1 MLTFTL
7 TRKGVAAIG
16 KRALQRYGREAI
28 LEAATQW
35 FERYLPL
42 HYKTT
47 AFLRY
52 RYAHRDPRTNELKRQ
67 RQPWPFGEHNEQP
80 ATGEVLPHVFTG
92 RSRERALA
100 RPNIDARAPNYQTY
114 VATVKIDAP
123 AYNFSAG
130 SRIDLRDEV
139 TRHTPQE
146 LSAMQKTFAKGF
158 TRRVRKHHGRKVAKL
173 LSA

>member
-1 MLTFTL
+1 MLSITL

-16 KRALQRYGREAI
+16 KRSLQRYGREAI
-28 LEAATQW
+28 YEAAVQW
-35 FERYLPL
+35 FEKYLPL
-42 HYKTT
+42 HYKMT
-47 AFLRY
+47 AYLRY

-80 ATGEVLPHVFTG
+80 AIGQVLPHVFTG
-92 RSRERALA
+92 RSRERALS
-100 RPNIDARAPNYQTY
+100 RPNVDARAPNYQTWI
-114 VATVKIDAP
+114 ARVKIDAP

-146 LSAMQKTFAKGF
+146 LSAMKKTFTTGF
-158 TRRVRKHHGRKVAKL
+158 TRRVRQHHGQKVVKL
-173 LSA
+173 IAV